1 MPGATSTSQPEA
13 KKMPCGHT
21 MGGRNLIV
29 CIDGTAN
36 QFGDMNTNVIE
47 LYNLILKGSKENQL
61 SWYNSGIGTYAR
73 PSWRSPTYYK
83 QVLSHKIDLAI
94 AWNFEKTLKGAYRWL
109 SDRYKD
115 GDCIFLFAR
124 MELYADEKT
133 GAMEVT
139 QVGSQA
145 KMSKAERFKSAFSHP
160 DVKVHFVGAW
170 DTVSSIG
177 IARGN
182 KMLPLTIDGME
193 HVCYFRHALAL
204 DERRVK
210 FLPEYTWG
218 GTTKP
223 RRDTN
228 EQKEAEVDKA
238 GELHVEQGVD
248 PTSVSRQPPKSEAT
262 VRFSNTL
269 EVWFAGTHS
278 DIGGGNVENAGM
290 DRSRPPLRWMVFEAG
305 AVGLRMAPFKRE
317 LTSHEQIA
325 IKESLTPAW
334 WPFELLPFRRLTFT
348 RDGRKDTTRKPHLGS
363 SRKIHDGQKIHS
375 SLLLADEVDSQPSSE
390 RRPRWRYTPKARP
403 PPIDGP
409 DSFWETLRKEG
420 LTGPTS
426 RQWLELDLHE
436 SAASIVER
444 VTKNDSVD
452 AMLGRMRD
460 IAQSAEGRKALYTPV
475 FDAILRKPENLEVKI
490 WYKLLRFAANFLRRV
505 FEDDKSAK
513 RLGLRDVHH
522 LLLLVLESDSK
533 DIEQRRSVRDFV
545 MQFASPCLHVLE
557 KHKEA
562 VLCVAFSPDGE
573 RIASGSYENTIC
585 IWDAETGTLLKEP
598 FEGHTGP
605 VNSIAFSPDGK
616 CIISGSFD
624 ATIRVWDAE
633 TGKTVVGPIKGHTGD
648 VNSVAFSPDGS
659 RVVSGSDDETVRIWD
674 TETGKPV
681 GEPLWGYTRIVF
693 SVAFSLDGKRVVSGS
708 SDCMVRI
715 WDAETGNAVRE
726 PLQGHT
732 DWVRSVAFSPDG
744 TRIISGSDDGTIRI
758 WDATTGET
766 VVGPIRGHTSSV
778 LSATYSPDGQ
788 YVVSGSGD
796 ETVRIWDAEMGKQV
810 GEPLRGHTGWVY
822 SVAFSPDGKCIASGS
837 WDETV
842 RIWDV
847 ETWVKVARLDSVE
860 KATI

>member
-1 MPGATSTSQPEA
+1 
-13 KKMPCGHT
+13 MPCGHA

-29 CIDGTAN
+29 CIDGTSN
-36 QFGDMNTNVIE
+36 QFGDKNTNVIE
-47 LYNLILKGSKENQL
+47 LYNLILKEDINNQK
-61 SWYNSGIGTYAR
+61 SWYSSGIGTYAK
-73 PSWRSPTYYK
+73 PSQKSLKYYK
-83 QVLSHKIDLAI
+83 KALWHKIDLAF
-94 AWNFEKTLKGAYRWL
+94 ALNFGETLQEAYRWL
-109 SDRYKD
+109 SNRYED
-115 GDCIFLFAR
+115 GDCIFLFGFSRGAFQVR
-124 MELYADEKT
+124 ALSAMIEKVGLICRGNET
-133 GAMEVT
+133 QIPFAYEVYINEDDAIMPMVWESDPRRT
-139 QVGSQA
+139 TT
-145 KMSKAERFKSAFSHP
+145 KAENFKSIFSRQY
-160 DVKVHFVGAW
+160 VRVHFVGAW
-170 DTVSSIG
+170 DSVSSIG
-177 IARGN
+177 IARPAQ
-182 KMLPLTIDGME
+182 MLPGTIEGMK

-210 FLPEYTWG
+210 FLPEYAWG
-218 GTTKP
+218 GTTFPPGSENDTQATGSVNTYSRK
-223 RRDTN
+223 RRDIP
-228 EQKEAEVDKA
+228 V
-238 GELHVEQGVD
+238 
-248 PTSVSRQPPKSEAT
+248 QPHTK
-262 VRFSNTL
+262 

-278 DIGGGNVENAGM
+278 DIGGGNSQNAGM

-305 AVGLRMAPFKRE
+305 TVGLRTNPFKDKIP
-317 LTSHEQIA
+317 SSKQIN
-325 IKESLTPAW
+325 INESLKGIW
-334 WPFELLPFRRLTFT
+334 WPLELLPLKRLTFT
-348 RDGRKDTTRKPHLGS
+348 RRQDGKQTTRKPHFGS
-363 SRKIHDGQKIHS
+363 GRKIQPGQKIHT
-375 SLLLADEVDSQPSSE
+375 SLLLAKGADEYIPV
-390 RRPRWRYTPKARP
+390 ARP
-403 PPIDGP
+403 PPDVTW
-409 DSFWETLRKEG
+409 DWTKVRKEDAINQPELRG
-420 LTGPTS
+420 
-426 RQWLELDLHE
+426 WLEFDLYEYTKTAVGALITDGEGSLEGLRQIAVSADGQQAVYDAVIDNLNSVEVDHE
-436 SAASIVER
+436 SQTEDVKEASCTKQTRLLHATLQIVETPSDGGTQLELSKSSE
-444 VTKNDSVD
+444 VFPWVSSLWDSEKD
-452 AMLGRMRD
+452 EYR
-460 IAQSAEGRKALYTPV
+460 
-475 FDAILRKPENLEVKI
+475 EV
-490 WYKLLRFAANFLRRV
+490 
-505 FEDDKSAK
+505 
-513 RLGLRDVHH
+513 
-522 LLLLVLESDSK
+522 
-533 DIEQRRSVRDFV
+533 VRDFIL
-545 MQFASPCLHVLE
+545 QLTNPCLHALE
-557 KHKEA
+557 EHKSI
-562 VLCVAFSPDGE
+562 VSSVAFSPDGR
-573 RIASGSYENTIC
+573 RIASSSWDRTIC
-585 IWDAETGTLLKEP
+585 IWDAATGTILKGP

-605 VNSIAFSPDGK
+605 VNSVAFSPDGK